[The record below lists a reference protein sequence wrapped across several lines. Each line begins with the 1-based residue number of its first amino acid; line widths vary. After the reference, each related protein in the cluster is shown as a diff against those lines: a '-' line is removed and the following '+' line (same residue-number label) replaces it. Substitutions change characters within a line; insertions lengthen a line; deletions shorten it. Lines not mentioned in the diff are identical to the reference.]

1 MRTIR
6 HRMAAIVTCLSVIT
20 TLAILTSVW
29 SLHKNERV
37 IQNIL
42 ADRIIPLRDLK
53 MISDAYAVDIVDTTH
68 KVRGG
73 TFTFDQGIAKIRDSQ
88 KIIEERWSAYLATS
102 LTDAEK
108 QLIAA
113 AEDTKKQANAAITNI
128 LEVMGDQNR
137 GAIAM
142 FVDSKLYAAIEPAT
156 AAIDKLVNLQIV
168 ESELEAKKASDSAN
182 LNRNVMGV
190 AALVSAILIAG
201 SLWIVFVLVL
211 GPLGRLTRSLETM
224 GTGNLDIPIADQH
237 RKDEIGRMAVVVDA
251 LRVSSLQMRRIET
264 EKLQTTEQESA
275 RKAALLA
282 AIKTMGDSVVQASEM
297 VGKGAEAM
305 MSTSTILTESASET
319 AIRSSGSRASLEGNT
334 EAIQSMAAATSQLSM
349 SIMEVSEQG
358 RRILD
363 SVTIMAER
371 AVLAGSRLNDL
382 QTIADKA
389 GVAVELI
396 ATVADQTNLLALNA
410 TIEAARAGEAGRGFA
425 VVASE
430 VKTLAGQAA
439 RATADIRQLIGTMN
453 LTGSELRTAMGDV
466 LGGIDDLQN
475 VATFVKEAVEEQ
487 SRSTEAISRSIE
499 ETAQVATTILEDMNV
514 MNTSANETGD
524 VAQTMR
530 SVAGDMNAASQALRK
545 EMAGFVQQMS
555 AA

>member
-275 RKAALLA
+275 RKAALLD